1 MAQTEGQEVSGEQER
16 TSRRRS
22 LAFLKATST
31 NTKTLSFQQHAWTFV
46 YQANM
51 GCVHFLILRVYHLM
65 TKCFSFTK

>member
-31 NTKTLSFQQHAWTFV
+31 STNALSFHIHDRTFV
-46 YQANM
+46 VRPLWDV
-51 GCVHFLILRVYHLM
+51 CIFLFCMCITLNVFLP
-65 TKCFSFTK
+65 SFIE